1 MEISFLF
8 PTIRRVNFNAESSVK
23 KTHSS
28 QNASANARFVLVH
41 AERKKDTVK
50 VPIFFLLSTPL
61 THDFSREKKKKKKER
76 AIDNTLATYQ
86 LG

>member
-1 MEISFLF
+1 MEISLLF

-28 QNASANARFVLVH
+28 QNASARFVLVH

-76 AIDNTLATYQ
+76 AVDNTLATYQ